1 MFTHRAPMLG
11 AVMTRT
17 LLSDLACNDDRL
29 PPPNSY
35 DTARGSLV
43 RRKIT
48 SITGQD
54 ISFAVVS
61 FNVNMSD
68 IVIVSSRG
76 RYTRYNLERNVSVH
90 KETLGNYLSNCT
102 FVHLLS
108 ACEISSSWCTGC
120 D

>member
-1 MFTHRAPMLG
+1 MQRVITTTIPLR
-11 AVMTRT
+11 
-17 LLSDLACNDDRL
+17 
-29 PPPNSY
+29 NSY
-35 DTARGSLV
+35 DSARGSLV

-76 RYTRYNLERNVSVH
+76 RYTRYSVERNVSVH
-90 KETLGNYLSNCT
+90 EETLGNYHSTCT

-108 ACEISSSWCTGC
+108 ACEISSSWCTGY